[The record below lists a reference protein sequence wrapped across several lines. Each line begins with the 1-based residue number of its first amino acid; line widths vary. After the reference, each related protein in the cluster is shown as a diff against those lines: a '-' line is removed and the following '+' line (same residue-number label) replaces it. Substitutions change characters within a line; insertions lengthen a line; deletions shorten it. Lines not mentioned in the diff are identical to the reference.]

1 MTIDNR
7 WLLLLLLLFIQ
18 FVHHAYFFHEDLPM
32 TILQFMLIKEE
43 KNSCQLIVK
52 QYAQNTGNLHR

>member
-7 WLLLLLLLFIQ
+7 WLLLLLLFFIQ
-18 FVHHAYFFHEDLPM
+18 LVHHAYFFHENLPM
-32 TILQFMLIKEE
+32 TMLIKEE